1 MARFDNFEGDGG
13 RDCHFGR
20 VLDNRCAQYADHLGG
35 KIVLMWTFSDKL
47 ERGSWKD
54 LKAEVET

>member
-1 MARFDNFEGDGG
+1 MEDGG

-47 ERGSWKD
+47 DRGSWKD